1 MTEAYRNLSDKEQA
15 ILKLPVFFDS
25 YDNFYHPLRESV
37 VNCRDILIN
46 SDDGLIEVTLH
57 DDNQTVTIKDNGC
70 GIILDGESNGIPNW
84 KHAFLILFSGS
95 KMSTG
100 GTSGGTNGCGNTI
113 INYSSDL
120 MDIMSKR
127 NGKIY
132 HIRFS
137 NGGDIEVPFECLGD
151 TAEHGTEITFK
162 LCDKIYTNTTFDE
175 NEAKAIVERIVV
187 TSPNITSI
195 FKYKDQEFKFNFKD
209 LKSYFD
215 YKEIDR
221 KINDIVF
228 NGKEYE
234 NEYYDI
240 DEQKNKIEKT
250 KINLVINSMSENN
263 MQYPFLNGIYMPQL
277 EDNVVHDGVILGVR
291 EVINTY
297 IKDNGLY
304 EKKEKQITKQDII
317 DTISYIASI
326 ESTNVSYTSQTKF
339 STKKE
344 LYFTLLKQYI
354 KDFMEIYCIENKENI
369 KILVNKILISKRAR
383 EKSEFTR
390 NKVSQELSKDIST
403 AKTRPKKFTPCVSK
417 DKTKKRLALME
428 GNSAL
433 TPILKSRDKRYL
445 ALYALK
451 GKIIGCIKN
460 DIDDI
465 LENQEIKDIFK
476 ILGCGMEYK
485 NKVIKGIKKY
495 CEEDLQYEEID
506 IMSDFDADGVG
517 HIAPLVICMFYMLAP
532 KIIENGHLYILNTP
546 LYGISYKKEFYY
558 AYSDAEKDE
567 IIKKYNMDNSREVFR
582 YKGLGSL
589 STQNLIDT
597 AMNEDNCVKDIVTME
612 SAETCYEAM
621 MLCFSDDKKNER
633 KSILETRGNEFTDM
647 MEVQ

>member
-1 MTEAYRNLSDKEQA
+1 MKEAYRNLSDKEQA
-15 ILKLPVFFDS
+15 LLKLPVFFDG
-25 YDNFYHPLRESV
+25 YDNFYHPIRESV
-37 VNCRDILIN
+37 TNARDILIN
-46 SDDGLIEVTLH
+46 SEDGLIEVILH
-57 DDNQTVTIKDNGC
+57 NDNQTVTIKDNGC
-70 GIILDGESNGIPNW
+70 GIVLDGESNGIPNW

-120 MDIMSKR
+120 MDIVSKR

-132 HIRFS
+132 HIRFI
-137 NGGDIEVPFECLGD
+137 NGGDIEIPFECLGNTD
-151 TAEHGTEITFK
+151 EHGTEITFK
-162 LCDKIYTNTTFDE
+162 LCDKIYTNTVFDE

-195 FKYKDQEFKFNFKD
+195 FKYKNQEFKFNFKD

-221 KINDIVF
+221 KINDIIL
-228 NGKEYE
+228 NEKEYE

-240 DEQKNKIEKT
+240 DEKKNKIEKT
-250 KINLVINSMSENN
+250 KINLIINSTEDN

-277 EDNVVHDGVILGVR
+277 DDNIIRDGVVTGMR
-291 EVINTY
+291 EIINTY
-297 IKDNGLY
+297 IKDNSLY

-317 DTISYIASI
+317 DTISYIVSI

-354 KDFMEIYCIENKENI
+354 KDFMETYCIENKENI
-369 KILVNKILISKRAR
+369 KVLTNKILISKRAR
-383 EKSEFTR
+383 EKSEVTR
-390 NKVSQELSKDIST
+390 NKVSQELSKDVST
-403 AKTRPKKFTPCVSK
+403 PKTRPKKFTPCVSK
-417 DKTKKRLALME
+417 DKTKRRLALME

-460 DIDDI
+460 NIDDI
-465 LENQEIKDIFK
+465 LDNQEIKDIFK

-485 NKVIKGIKKY
+485 NRVIKGIKKY
-495 CEEDLQYEEID
+495 CEEDLKYEEID

-517 HIAPLVICMFYMLAP
+517 HIAPLVICMFYVLAP

-546 LYGISYKKEFYY
+546 LYGINYKKEFYY
-558 AYSDAEKDE
+558 AYSDSEKEE
-567 IIKKYNMDNSREVFR
+567 IIKRYNMDNSREVFR

-597 AMNEDNCVKDIVTME
+597 AMNEENCVKDIVTMK
-612 SAETCYEAM
+612 SAESCYEAM
-621 MLCFSDDKKNER
+621 MLCFSDDKKDER
-633 KSILETRGNEFTDM
+633 KLILETRGHEFTDM